1 MELRD
6 FQRETA
12 RLLVNFRALADLS
25 AEIASAHDFSTT
37 ARSSLLMVLGALS
50 ATRGALLT
58 LDADTSRLEVC
69 VARGVLAEGEAGF
82 DLTPAEVNELIQ
94 CSSSLPLHEAPEA
107 EGALAGQISR
117 QVPGMVVAAPLVV
130 RDQLLGLITVGPKLT
145 RQPYTE
151 GELELF

>member
-12 RLLVNFRALADLS
+12 RMMVNFRALADLS

-58 LDADTSRLEVC
+58 LNPESRRLEVS
-69 VARGVLAEGEAGF
+69 VARGVLADGEAGF
-82 DLTPAEVNELIQ
+82 ELTEADLHELIQ
-94 CSSSLPLHEAPEA
+94 CSSAIPLQEPSEPYAL
-107 EGALAGQISR
+107 LAGQIAR
-117 QVPGMVVAAPLVV
+117 H
-130 RDQLLGLITVGPKLT
+130 
-145 RQPYTE
+145 
-151 GELELF
+151 

>member
-58 LDADTSRLEVC
+58 LNPETSRLEVS
-69 VARGVLAEGEAGF
+69 VARGVLAEGETGF
-82 DLTPAEVNELIQ
+82 ELTDAEVHELIQ
-94 CSSSLPLHEAPEA
+94 RSSAIPLQEAPESY
-107 EGALAGQISR
+107 GVLASQISR
-117 QVPGMVVAAPLVV
+117 HVPGMIVAAPLVV
-130 RDQLLGLITVGPKLT
+130 RDQLLGLIAVGPKLT

-151 GELELF
+151 

>member
-50 ATRGALLT
+50 GTRGALLA
-58 LDADTSRLEVC
+58 LDDDSARLEVC
-69 VARGVLAEGEAGF
+69 VARGVMLK
-82 DLTPAEVNELIQ
+82 P
-94 CSSSLPLHEAPEA
+94 
-107 EGALAGQISR
+107 SR
-117 QVPGMVVAAPLVV
+117 RFHSRSGTRRSWSGAAP
-130 RDQLLGLITVGPKLT
+130 RS
-145 RQPYTE
+145 RS
-151 GELELF
+151 

>member
-50 ATRGALLT
+50 ATCA
-58 LDADTSRLEVC
+58 
-69 VARGVLAEGEAGF
+69 
-82 DLTPAEVNELIQ
+82 
-94 CSSSLPLHEAPEA
+94 
-107 EGALAGQISR
+107 
-117 QVPGMVVAAPLVV
+117 
-130 RDQLLGLITVGPKLT
+130 
-145 RQPYTE
+145 
-151 GELELF
+151 